1 MHLKYDFLFQE
12 YDDRYMAIPEYTG
25 KENDLEVLW
34 VNDIGK
40 EIMEILKDDITFD
53 CLVETLKNRYIEED
67 ISIEKCVKEF
77 LDSLEKENF
86 LVK

>member
-1 MHLKYDFLFQE
+1 
-12 YDDRYMAIPEYTG
+12 MAIPEYTG

-40 EIMEILKDDITFD
+40 EIMEILQDDITFD